1 MEHSASGV
9 LFRFTACWRFAEA
22 GNDLIVEH
30 ILDTPGWH
38 AELQALLSRHD
49 IVFVG
54 LRPPLAPLTQREKI
68 RGNRPAGSAARDAAH
83 AHDGLRY
90 DLEFDGSTPVADMA
104 QTLLTHLQTP
114 RPRSCFFAG

>member
-1 MEHSASGV
+1 MLAKLCRGRERPDCRTYPRHT
-9 LFRFTACWRFAEA
+9 R
-22 GNDLIVEH
+22 
-30 ILDTPGWH
+30 WH
-38 AELQALLSRHD
+38 AERQALLSRHD

-54 LRPPLAPLTQREKI
+54 LRPPLATLTQREKI

-83 AHDGLRY
+83 VHDGLLY
-90 DLEFDGSTPVADMA
+90 DLEFDGSTPVTDMA